1 MFQFFTETS
10 RLSAPPTDA
19 SSQVASSSGSTPPT
33 TVADSASQLSQGSAD
48 EAMTDDAPVSKP
60 VQLEQPPLN
69 ISSPQ
74 RPRRSRLSAPIYNLS
89 KLSGTDGHGKR
100 RANGDDVADRRRRTI
115 SGDTLIGSFL
125 TQSPSHKTH
134 KLDAFDANW
143 SPQSL
148 NTPRTTRRQA
158 RESPRGLRMSS
169 RRTTTATTGVLN
181 FGNRVS
187 KITKRTGRAV
197 AKGVSRISRELSRLQ
212 DTKEFAGLDDKPV
225 LHTIWSN
232 GKYVD
237 PNEVKKAPEPKKAK
251 VAPVEEEPE
260 QEEPA
265 APEPPKEKQPKK
277 YLDKGLYAGQE
288 VPADIA
294 KGLTVAEKRE
304 LAQYPELAAKPRPNS
319 VMPPVLYTGFR
330 MLIAGRDFKLP
341 FLTCNP
347 LPPGQPK
354 PDEWKKMTKSE

>member
-1 MFQFFTETS
+1 MFQFFTDSSNSS
-10 RLSAPPTDA
+10 RLSAPPTD
-19 SSQVASSSGSTPPT
+19 SSSHVASSSGSTPPT
-33 TVADSASQLSQGSAD
+33 TVADSASQLSQGSGD
-48 EAMTDDAPVSKP
+48 EVMTDDVIPPSKP
-60 VQLEQPPLN
+60 TVTHEQPA
-69 ISSPQ
+69 SPQ

-100 RANGDDVADRRRRTI
+100 RANGDDVADRRRRRTI

-134 KLDAFDANW
+134 NLDAFDANW
-143 SPQSL
+143 SPRSA
-148 NTPRTTRRQA
+148 NSPRTRRQA
-158 RESPRGLRMSS
+158 RESPRALRTSS
-169 RRTTTATTGVLN
+169 RRITTGGVSN

-197 AKGVSRISRELSRLQ
+197 AKGVNRISRELSRLQ
-212 DTKEFAGLDDKPV
+212 DTKEFAGLDDQPV

-232 GKYVD
+232 GKFVD
-237 PNEVKKAPEPKKAK
+237 PNEIKKAPEPKKSKAK
-251 VAPVEEEPE
+251 PVEEEAE
-260 QEEPA
+260 KEEPK

-294 KGLTVAEKRE
+294 KGLTIAEKKE